1 MVFYPVI
8 FLCTACLFL
17 ALLRDRFRFWTTVG
31 GSLGVTLLA
40 TVHAAS
46 LQDLQGRP
54 VGRALLACGVFRR
67 AAVIEGLGADRRSRV
82 EPLP

>member
-31 GSLGVTLLA
+31 VSLGVTLLA
-40 TVHAAS
+40 TVAAYAASNLAGGSVVGAHAA
-46 LQDLQGRP
+46 
-54 VGRALLACGVFRR
+54 
-67 AAVIEGLGADRRSRV
+67 AV
-82 EPLP
+82 